1 MLRGTWRRSLAAPA
15 SPWCCPGSDP
25 VAWSAWWPIW
35 PRRFPGA
42 ALVPPGDRDALGRAI
57 RSLATD
63 AGLRAAMGGAAR
75 DRARLYSRDEMVSR
89 YAAVY
94 DEVLR
99 GRLSGRG
106 T

>member
-1 MLRGTWRRSLAAPA
+1 MVIELLTGPEVLA
-15 SPWCCPGSDP
+15 GS
-25 VAWSAWWPIW
+25 
-35 PRRFPGA
+35 GA
-42 ALVPPGDRDALGRAI
+42 GVLVPPGDRAALERAI

-99 GRLSGRG
+99 ERLSGRG

>member
-1 MLRGTWRRSLAAPA
+1 MLIRSRQRR
-15 SPWCCPGSDP
+15 
-25 VAWSAWWPIW
+25 
-35 PRRFPGA
+35 RRTH
-42 ALVPPGDRDALGRAI
+42 RERAI

-99 GRLSGRG
+99 ERLSGRG